1 MFRKKSFLFIVAT
14 FSTFIALA
22 DIDLSDFDTDVMRGM
37 DDTIKI
43 LEPDISSKNLKA
55 ANDDAKSLL
64 EGFKWTE
71 DYFANKG
78 NTQDAV
84 DYARDSQAVTQEI
97 LDHLAKQDF
106 DSASQTARRLSKS
119 CKTCHD
125 VYKTS

>member
-1 MFRKKSFLFIVAT
+1 MQSKVILLT
-14 FSTFIALA
+14 FVTLSSTLAFA

-43 LEPDISSKNLKA
+43 LEPDIAAKNAQA
-55 ANDDAKSLL
+55 ASDEAKSLL

-71 DYFANKG
+71 GYFAQK
-78 NTQDAV
+78 NTEDAV
-84 DYARDSQAVTQEI
+84 QYARDAQALTKEI
-97 LDHLAKQDF
+97 LEHLAKQDF
-106 DSASQTARRLSKS
+106 DNASASARRLSKS

>member
-1 MFRKKSFLFIVAT
+1 MHLKSLFLTLAALT
-14 FSTFIALA
+14 STLAFA

-43 LEPDISSKNLKA
+43 LEPDISSRNFKA

-64 EGFKWTE
+64 EGFEWTE
-71 DYFANKG
+71 DYFSKKQAE
-78 NTQDAV
+78 DAV
-84 DYARDSQAVTQEI
+84 QYARDGQALTQEI
-97 LDHLAKQDF
+97 LDHLAKQDY
-106 DSASQTARRLSKS
+106 DNASASARRLSKS

>member
-1 MFRKKSFLFIVAT
+1 MHRRILFAASVMFA
-14 FSTFIALA
+14 STFAVA

-43 LEPDISSKNLKA
+43 LEPDISAKNVQA
-55 ANDDAKSLL
+55 ASDEAKSLL

-71 DYFANKG
+71 DYFAQR
-78 NTQDAV
+78 NTADAV
-84 DYARDSQAVTQEI
+84 QYARDSQALTKEI

-106 DSASQTARRLSKS
+106 DNASLSARRLSKS

>member
-64 EGFKWTE
+64 EGFKW
-71 DYFANKG
+71 